1 MAHGCDKDQVAMF
14 GSFLLRLK
22 RVLVVALWQV
32 AAVACYGQG
41 ASGAYDEGFQIA
53 QKEGSEAQLRGVLS
67 ALPNL
72 SDTVYA
78 VLYAPQMCPRCEVDI
93 NFLYDAI
100 RERDPNASVVLWTVY
115 PDARG
120 GRRYAKNKNFRYTHL
135 LVDTMEWYKDI
146 FSLSVARLDV
156 TYTVKIDRRG
166 NRLIAGGSILELA
179 PATFDS
185 LVAAAEPKPFHDY
198 GTAERASQG
207 STHALAV
214 KPLRYREVLIAEE
227 GVNGKMPVS
236 RMMLF
241 PALRNNLLCFNDEIA
256 NAFYLFKVEGKRAV
270 PIRQFAPS
278 PEEEIAFVD
287 TTLLSPQD
295 FRRGVENNM
304 FFVMPNMGQFGD
316 DGEVYLSYS
325 LPELIRSP
333 FDSSKLAYFNA
344 AAFFKWNPRSDT
356 RNMMQLELLESFD
369 ATELVFVKDHQV
381 FYPYRD
387 ELLIRTVKGYPS
399 LGSIEEWEG
408 RPADHDITI
417 PEFYDEVPLFARYSM
432 KTGRFLGF
440 LGRLDTVYRH
450 YQTGYT
456 STLSRFASHGERIAY
471 SCGSSGLVH
480 ISSATNRDSIVCT
493 IKVFDAP
500 IKEPLKKPGTE
511 EHLVEVQ
518 QDAFPDII
526 SDINLQADRITV
538 LSREGGSVWLRCYS
552 LNGKLLKEGTLSV
565 GTYKI
570 YGDTSGLVPPYAL
583 YQNGKEVG
591 AFTMFA
597 KNGKKYL
604 AMFKL

>member
-1 MAHGCDKDQVAMF
+1 MAHGCDKNQVAML

-22 RVLVVALWQV
+22 RALVVALWLV

-41 ASGAYDEGFQIA
+41 ASGAYDERFQIA
-53 QKEGSEAQLRGVLS
+53 QKEGSEAKLRGVLS

-78 VLYAPQMCPRCEVDI
+78 VLYAPQKCPRCEVDI

-115 PDARG
+115 PDVQGA
-120 GRRYAKNKNFRYTHL
+120 RRYAGNKKFRYTHL

-156 TYTVKIDRRG
+156 TYTVKIDRQG

-185 LVAAAEPKPFHDY
+185 LVAAAEPKPFRDY
-198 GTAERASQG
+198 GTAGRTSQSSPRAP
-207 STHALAV
+207 AV
-214 KPLRYREVLIAEE
+214 KPLRYREVQVVEE
-227 GVNGKMPVS
+227 GVTGKMPVS
-236 RMMLF
+236 RMMSF
-241 PALRNNLLCFNDEIA
+241 PALRDNLLCFNDEIA
-256 NAFYLFKVEGKRAV
+256 NAFYLFKIEGKRAV
-270 PIRQFAPS
+270 PIRQFYPR

-295 FRRGVENNM
+295 FRRGIENNM
-304 FFVMPNMGQFGD
+304 FFVMPNMGRIGD
-316 DGEVYLSYS
+316 DGEAYLSYS
-325 LPELIRSP
+325 LPEVMRSP
-333 FDSSKLAYFNA
+333 FDSSRLAYFNA
-344 AAFFKWNPRSDT
+344 AAFFKWNLRSDT
-356 RNMMQLELLESFD
+356 RKMMRLELLKSFD
-369 ATELVFVKDHQV
+369 TAELVFVMDHQV
-381 FYPYRD
+381 FYPYKD
-387 ELLIRTVKGYPS
+387 EFLIRTCKGYPS
-399 LGSIEEWEG
+399 FGAIEDWKG
-408 RPADHDITI
+408 RPADHDITL
-417 PEFYDEVPLFARYSM
+417 PAFYDEVPLFARYSM
-432 KTGRFLGF
+432 KTGHFLGW

-456 STLSRFASHGERIAY
+456 STVSRFASHGERIAY

-500 IKEPLKKPGTE
+500 AKEPLKKPGTQ

-518 QDAFPDII
+518 QDAFPDLIG
-526 SDINLQADRITV
+526 DINLQADRITV

-570 YGDTSGLVPPYAL
+570 YVHAFSLAIPYAL

>member
-1 MAHGCDKDQVAMF
+1 MAHGRGKDQVAMF

-22 RVLVVALWQV
+22 RALVVALWFV

-78 VLYAPQMCPRCEVDI
+78 VLYAPQKCPRCEVDI

-166 NRLIAGGSILELA
+166 NRLIAGGSILEIA
-179 PATFDS
+179 PATFDA
-185 LVAAAEPKPFHDY
+185 LVAAAAPQSFHDY
-198 GTAERASQG
+198 GTAARPPQG
-207 STHALAV
+207 SLHAAAV
-214 KPLRYREVLIAEE
+214 KPLRYREVMIVEE
-227 GVNGKMPVS
+227 GVDGGMPVS
-236 RMMLF
+236 RMKPF
-241 PALRNNLLCFNDEIA
+241 PALRDNLLCFNDELA

-270 PIRQFAPS
+270 PIRQFAPR

-325 LPELIRSP
+325 LPEFIRSP

-344 AAFFKWNPRSDT
+344 AVFFKWNPRSDT
-356 RNMMQLELLESFD
+356 RNMMRLELLESFD
-369 ATELVFVKDHQV
+369 ATKLVFVKDHQV
-381 FYPYRD
+381 FYPYKD

-399 LGSIEEWEG
+399 LGAIEEWEG
-408 RPADHDITI
+408 RPADHNITL
-417 PEFYDEVPLFARYSM
+417 PEFYDQVPLFSRYSM
-432 KTGRFLGF
+432 KTQQFLGV
-440 LGRLDTVYRH
+440 LGQLDTVYRR

-456 STLSRFASHGERIAY
+456 STLSRFASHGGRIAY

-500 IKEPLKKPGTE
+500 AKKPLKKPGTL
-511 EHLVEVQ
+511 EHLAEVRL
-518 QDAFPDII
+518 DAFPDII
-526 SDINLQADRITV
+526 SDIKLQADRITV

-565 GTYKI
+565 GDHKI
-570 YGDTSGLVPPYAL
+570 YLETAGQVPPYAL

-591 AFTMFA
+591 AFTMVA

>member
-1 MAHGCDKDQVAMF
+1 ML

-22 RVLVVALWQV
+22 RALVVALWLV

-41 ASGAYDEGFQIA
+41 ASGAYDERFQIA
-53 QKEGSEAQLRGVLS
+53 QKEGSEAKLRGVLS

-78 VLYAPQMCPRCEVDI
+78 VLYAPQKCPRCEVDI

-115 PDARG
+115 PDVQGA
-120 GRRYAKNKNFRYTHL
+120 RRYAGNKKFRYTHL

-156 TYTVKIDRRG
+156 TYTVKIDRQG

-185 LVAAAEPKPFHDY
+185 LVAAAEPKPFRDY
-198 GTAERASQG
+198 GTAGRTSQSSSRAP
-207 STHALAV
+207 AV
-214 KPLRYREVLIAEE
+214 KPLRYSEVLIEEE

-236 RMMLF
+236 RMMSF
-241 PALRNNLLCFNDEIA
+241 PALRDNLLCFNDEIA
-256 NAFYLFKVEGKRAV
+256 NAFYLFKIEGKRAV
-270 PIRQFAPS
+270 PIRQFYPR

-295 FRRGVENNM
+295 FRRGIENNM
-304 FFVMPNMGQFGD
+304 FFVMPNMGRIGD
-316 DGEVYLSYS
+316 DGEAYLSYS
-325 LPELIRSP
+325 LPEVMRSP
-333 FDSSKLAYFNA
+333 FDSSRLAYFNA
-344 AAFFKWNPRSDT
+344 AAFFKWNLRSDT
-356 RNMMQLELLESFD
+356 RKMMRLELLKSFD
-369 ATELVFVKDHQV
+369 AAELVFVMDHQV
-381 FYPYRD
+381 FYPYKD
-387 ELLIRTVKGYPS
+387 EFLIRTCKGYPS
-399 LGSIEEWEG
+399 FGAIEDWKG
-408 RPADHDITI
+408 RPADHDITL
-417 PEFYDEVPLFARYSM
+417 PAFYDEVPLFARYSM
-432 KTGRFLGF
+432 KTGHFLGW

-456 STLSRFASHGERIAY
+456 STVSRFASHGERIAY

-500 IKEPLKKPGTE
+500 AKEPLKKPGTQ

-518 QDAFPDII
+518 QDAFPDLIG
-526 SDINLQADRITV
+526 DINLQADRITV

-570 YGDTSGLVPPYAL
+570 YVHAFSLAIPYAL